1 MLAPLTRL
9 SSLASKPLTLQC
21 TASRISLTL
30 QSMMSTSSGQP
41 DLYLKGVYSAIPTT
55 FGPDEE
61 IDFEKF
67 TFNVSKWEKVPLKG
81 YAIGGTNG
89 EQPFLTEEEKLK
101 IIRTLR
107 QLTKKTIIA
116 GTYCESTRATID
128 LTQKAAQAGANAA
141 LILCPYYFQKKM
153 TEDLIYEHFISV
165 ADNSPI
171 PVIIYNNTFVTGI
184 DISVNTLVKL
194 AHHENIRGVKDTENI
209 KLANLSNQT
218 KDLNF
223 SVFAGSA
230 GYLLSGLLVGCAGG
244 INALSA
250 VLGDPICEVYDLAKK
265 GKWDEAMKLQHRLVK
280 PDVTLMKEMGVP
292 GTRAA
297 MELYGYYGIDIGI
310 NRYRR
315 NRITTISFDSYKDHM
330 VPDYKGL

>member
-1 MLAPLTRL
+1 MLGTVSRIC
-9 SSLASKPLTLQC
+9 LQA
-21 TASRISLTL
+21 ASRTLTV
-30 QSMMSTSSGQP
+30 QSAMTFSSSTQP
-41 DLYLKGVYSAIPTT
+41 LDLTGVFSAIPTP
-55 FGPDEE
+55 FREDEE
-61 IDFEKF
+61 IDFEKLKV
-67 TFNVSKWEKVPLKG
+67 NVAKWEKVPLKG

-89 EQPFLTEEEKLK
+89 EQPFLTEDEKLK
-101 IIRTLR
+101 IISTLR
-107 QLTKKTIIA
+107 QETKKHIIA

-128 LTQKAAQAGANAA
+128 LTQKAAHAGADAA

-184 DISVNTLVKL
+184 DISVDTLVKL

-250 VLGDPICEVYDLAKK
+250 VLGGPICQLYDLARA

-280 PDVTLMKEMGVP
+280 PDITLMKEMGVP

-297 MELYGYYGIDIGI
+297 LELYGFYGG
-310 NRYRR
+310 RCRR
-315 NRITTISFDSYKDHM
+315 PLPAHLKPGGVEKIKQVLSEAGF
-330 VPDYKGL
+330 L

>member
-1 MLAPLTRL
+1 MLRNFIKVIDTLFKISVYAGPSKYPHQKLSRTMLGPVSRLCLKVTSRTLSIQTMSL
-9 SSLASKPLTLQC
+9 SSSTQLDLT
-21 TASRISLTL
+21 
-30 QSMMSTSSGQP
+30 
-41 DLYLKGVYSAIPTT
+41 GVFSALPTP
-55 FGPDEE
+55 FREDEE

-67 TFNVSKWEKVPLKG
+67 KFNVSKWEKVPLKG

-101 IIRTLR
+101 IISTLR
-107 QLTKKTIIA
+107 QETKKTIIA

-128 LTQKAAQAGANAA
+128 LTQKAAKAGANAA
-141 LILCPYYFQKKM
+141 LIL
-153 TEDLIYEHFISV
+153 V

-171 PVIIYNNTFVTGI
+171 PVIIYNNTFVTNI
-184 DISVNTLVKL
+184 DISVDTLVKL
-194 AHHENIRGVKDTENI
+194 AHHENIRGVKDTDNI
-209 KLANLSNQT
+209 KLANMANQT

-250 VLGDPICEVYDLAKK
+250 VLGGPICELYDLAKA
-265 GKWDEAMKLQHRLVK
+265 GKWEEAMKLQHRLVK

-292 GTRAA
+292 GVRAA
-297 MELYGYYGIDIGI
+297 MELYGYYGG
-310 NRYRR
+310 RSRR
-315 NRITTISFDSYKDHM
+315 PLPAALKPGGAEKIKQVLTEAGF
-330 VPDYKGL
+330 L